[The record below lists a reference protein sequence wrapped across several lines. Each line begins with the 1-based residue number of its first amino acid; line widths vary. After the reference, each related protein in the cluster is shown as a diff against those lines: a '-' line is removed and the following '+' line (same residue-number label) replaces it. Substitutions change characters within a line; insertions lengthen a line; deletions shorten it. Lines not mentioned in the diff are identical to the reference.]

1 MLSKRLVS
9 LLLICFCV
17 TAVLSGCSTQQSLQ
31 TTTEK
36 YPTKPITIIVPFA
49 AGGSLDV
56 AARSMEKKSIQF
68 LGQPFT
74 VTNMPGGG
82 ATIGWNELV
91 RSRPDGYTL
100 GITSTAAILQPLY
113 GQTKYH
119 YPTALEPLAQI
130 ATIPVLI
137 AVSTDRPW
145 QSIDDIVQY
154 AKQHPGEIKFGH
166 PGLGTA
172 FHVVGETFAKE
183 ANIDIT
189 QVPFQGDTEELAA
202 LMGGHVQL
210 IIASPAIKELVRS
223 GKVRVLAVAG
233 EHRLSDP
240 VFEDVPTL
248 KEQGINVVFS
258 HWIGIAAPRDIPADI
273 KAKLADGLKKI
284 IEDPEVKESIEN
296 MGMTVEYLSP
306 EDSVNKWVADS
317 ERLSKIVKETGIVE
331 RIAAQKK

>member
-210 IIASPAIKELVRS
+210 IISSPAIKELVRS

>member
-1 MLSKRLVS
+1 MMSIKKISIPILCLLVAG
-9 LLLICFCV
+9 LI
-17 TAVLSGCSTQQSLQ
+17 SGCGIQQAVQ
-31 TTTEK
+31 PKPEK
-36 YPTKPITIIVPFA
+36 FPTKPITVIVPFA
-49 AGGSLDV
+49 AGGSVDMI
-56 AARSMEKKSIQF
+56 ARAMEKKSIQF
-68 LGQPFT
+68 LGQPFI

-82 ATIGWNELV
+82 ATIGWNELIK
-91 RSRPDGYTL
+91 SKPDGYTL
-100 GITSTAAILQPLY
+100 GITTTAAILQPFY

-137 AVSTDRPW
+137 AVSSDRPW
-145 QSIDDIVQY
+145 QSIDDVVQY
-154 AKQHPGEIKFGH
+154 ARQHPGEIKFGH

-183 ANIDIT
+183 ANINIT

-202 LMGGHVQL
+202 LMGGHIQL

-223 GKVRVLAVAG
+223 GKIRVLAVAG

-240 VFEDVPTL
+240 VFKDVPTL

-258 HWIGIAAPRDIPADI
+258 HWNGIAAPKDMPANI
-273 KAKLADGLKKI
+273 KAQLAERLKNI
-284 IEDPEVKESIEN
+284 IEDPEVKASIED
-296 MGMTVEYLSP
+296 MGMTVEYLGP
-306 EDSVNKWVADS
+306 EESVNKWVSDS
-317 ERLSKIVKETGIVE
+317 DRLSKIVKETGIVE